1 MNPLNWFMIWLALLT
16 QLTDIPGDMNVA
28 AVLEVVVNA
37 PGSSH
42 TRGGCHLDLNYIV
55 LCRRYQWHLTN
66 EILIFWIFQ
75 NSGWGAPLLPS
86 PCVNLWF
93 EILLLFQPCPDF
105 HWNQAEL
112 GLRRVDFDVGSAGR
126 EGRGLHRLG
135 REHWLGS
142 AIRDFF
148 LKIYSRNNDKM
159 HKRCQVSNNFW
170 RASIILSKVIKTI
183 CSEIFWI
190 NNVNCFWTTTTTW
203 ICFQAK
209 IVWANNIE
217 EKSKIKNDLKIIFLT
232 DWLSLL
238 IRCQTEIEFSFYLS
252 FFS

>member
-1 MNPLNWFMIWLALLT
+1 LKKDT
-16 QLTDIPGDMNVA
+16 QQLK
-28 AVLEVVVNA
+28 L
-37 PGSSH
+37 
-42 TRGGCHLDLNYIV
+42 
-55 LCRRYQWHLTN
+55 Q
-66 EILIFWIFQ
+66 
-75 NSGWGAPLLPS
+75 GWGAPLPPS
-86 PCVNLWF
+86 PCVDFKSFFCFNLVQNSIGIRLNLDW
-93 EILLLFQPCPDF
+93 EEVALIRDQPVEKAADF
-105 HWNQAEL
+105 I
-112 GLRRVDFDVGSAGR
+112 GLVVNIGSALQL
-126 EGRGLHRLG
+126 EIF
-135 REHWLGS
+135 S
-142 AIRDFF
+142 
-148 LKIYSRNNDKM
+148 LKFILEITTKCTKDVKLC
-159 HKRCQVSNNFW
+159 KINFW
-170 RASIILSKVIKTI
+170 TDSIILSKVIKTI